1 MRATVRGADGREVEV
16 SSGTWSTIHYSFGQL
31 LARASADVHIRPG
44 ELLGSGT
51 VGGGCLLEVKDE
63 TLGRW
68 LEPGDTVTLEI
79 ERLGVLRSP
88 IVDRPGRP

>member
-1 MRATVRGADGREVEV
+1 MTAVVTGPDGRAVEI
-16 SSGTWSTIHYSFGQL
+16 SRGTWASARYSFGEML
-31 LARASADVHIRPG
+31 ERASADVHVRPG

-68 LEPGDTVTLEI
+68 LEPGDEVTLTI
-79 ERLGVLRSP
+79 EGIGSLATPIVERSP
-88 IVDRPGRP
+88 A